1 MEPGNGVILR
11 KLSTIEQVVREL
23 HSLGRIGMAD
33 VENDWRTR
41 RAVERNLQVAIEA
54 MIDVCQRWIAV
65 RGLTPAAT
73 GQEAVAR
80 CVESGLLSTE
90 APYRRMVQF
99 RNFIVHRYEQVD
111 AAILVDIV
119 NHRLG
124 DFERFVQEVRAHVI
138 LP

>member
-1 MEPGNGVILR
+1 MTLNGVILR

-23 HSLGRIGMAD
+23 RSLGRLTVAG
-33 VENDWRTR
+33 VEQDWRTR
-41 RAVERNLQVAIEA
+41 RAVERNLQIAVEA
-54 MIDVCQRWIAV
+54 VIDTCQRWIALQN
-65 RGLTPAAT
+65 LTPAST
-73 GQEAVAR
+73 GREAVKR
-80 CVESGLLSTE
+80 CVEIGMLSDE

-124 DFERFVQEVRAHVI
+124 DLERFVREVRAHVADR
-138 LP
+138 

>member
-1 MEPGNGVILR
+1 MTLNGVILR

-23 HSLGRIGMAD
+23 RSLGRLTVAGVD
-33 VENDWRTR
+33 QDWRTR
-41 RAVERNLQVAIEA
+41 RAVERNLQIAVEA
-54 MIDVCQRWIAV
+54 VIDTCQRWIALQN
-65 RGLTPAAT
+65 LTPAST
-73 GQEAVAR
+73 GGEAVKR
-80 CVESGLLSTE
+80 CVEIGMLSDE

-124 DFERFVQEVRAHVI
+124 DLERFVREVRAHVADR
-138 LP
+138 